1 MWKIIMVFI
10 LWRTIQERKSASAGV
25 AISRSRSI
33 PHCHYPLEDSSNNL
47 IKSCEDLHKEVD
59 NNSTLDLD
67 SNLDLDAD
75 LDLDAINKIKKH
87 RPADK
92 KAKSDKKE
100 ASYLSTPNNK
110 RPVELSSCLQIS
122 TRSESVLK
130 ANKISA
136 VLDIPSNLFEE
147 VETQQTP
154 NASKTYSAISD
165 ITYSNISHIE
175 SDKLSKLEYL
185 IDLP

>member
-1 MWKIIMVFI
+1 M
-10 LWRTIQERKSASAGV
+10 QD
-25 AISRSRSI
+25 
-33 PHCHYPLEDSSNNL
+33 CHYPLENSSDNP

-59 NNSTLDLD
+59 NISTLDLD

-75 LDLDAINKIKKH
+75 LDLDAINKIKEH

-92 KAKSDKKE
+92 KVKSDKKE
-100 ASYLSTPNNK
+100 ESYLSTPNNK
-110 RPVELSSCLQIS
+110 RPVELPSCLQIS
-122 TRSESVLK
+122 THSESVSR

-136 VLDIPSNLFEE
+136 VLDVLSNLPEE

-154 NASKTYSAISD
+154 NASKAYSATSD
-165 ITYSNISHIE
+165 ITYSNIFHIE
-175 SDKLSKLEYL
+175 SDKLPKLEYL